1 MRRSKTADTVFDF
14 FDKLIDEV
22 AEHGVEVEVGNFDL
36 TCTEYTRK
44 VDVKRFV
51 RSDVSNACTHFA
63 VLARDF
69 DKQIGLCG
77 VAHIDAALDVEVQ
90 TLCHIV
96 KGDGF
101 LFESFGKSVI
111 TGNETGNQRSER
123 ADDAVDG
130 MVAFGE
136 KHVKTDAQ
144 VESKEG
150 ILFERRKVEASAA
163 VDFGRTFGGFC
174 FGEVLFDVNYG
185 SAVGIDVLGTQ
196 T

>member
-1 MRRSKTADTVFDF
+1 MRGR
-14 FDKLIDEV
+14 
-22 AEHGVEVEVGNFDL
+22 
-36 TCTEYTRK
+36 
-44 VDVKRFV
+44 
-51 RSDVSNACTHFA
+51 
-63 VLARDF
+63 
-69 DKQIGLCG
+69 

-96 KGDGF
+96 KGDCF

-150 ILFERRKVEASAA
+150 ILFERRKVKASAA
-163 VDFGRTFGGFC
+163 VDFGRTFGSFC

-185 SAVGIDVLGTQ
+185 SAVGIEMVVYDARLAVDEIVPEICADLFGQSLPLPGLALLTHV
-196 T
+196 TGHVCRTSELLIP